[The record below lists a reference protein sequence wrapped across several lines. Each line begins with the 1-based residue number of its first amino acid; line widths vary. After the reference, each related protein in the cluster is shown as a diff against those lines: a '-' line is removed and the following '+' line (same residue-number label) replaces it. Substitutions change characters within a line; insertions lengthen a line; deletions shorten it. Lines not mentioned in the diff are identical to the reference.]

1 MQEKRTVHRRD
12 ALAVAL
18 QGAQYRKRVMGSA
31 KSYSR
36 KAKQPPEDTQE

>member
-1 MQEKRTVHRRD
+1 MQGKRTVERRD

-18 QGAQYRKRVMGSA
+18 QGAQYRKRVVASA

-36 KAKQPPEDTQE
+36 KAKLPPEDTQE